1 MSKYIKTL
9 FLALLAFT
17 VQAQV
22 PQPADPQEGPIAI
35 VNATA
40 HLGNGQVIEQSVV
53 AFDQGKLTVVADAS
67 TRPDLSGH
75 RVIEAEGKHVYP
87 GFILPKSTL
96 GLVDIN
102 AVRPTRDFAEVGE
115 FTPHVRS
122 LIAYN
127 TDSELIAAL
136 RFNGILLAQSTPTG
150 GRISGTSSIMML
162 EGWNW
167 EDAAYRADDGI
178 HLSWPALSFGAR
190 WWLGET
196 GRRKNDRYAD
206 QVSELLTFL
215 RDAKSYHKKPT
226 AKKNLLLEATRPLFT
241 GEKQLFVEAN
251 NAAVI
256 VEAINSLKA
265 TGVQKIV
272 LVGGRDAWHVKDL
285 LVQENIPVLLNEVHS
300 RPNRDD
306 EDIDLHFRMP
316 GILTDAGVKVG
327 LMYRSLQSSRNL
339 PFFAGSAVAYGMEK
353 EEALKLIT
361 SNTAE
366 ILGIGDRAGTLEVG
380 KDAILFVSQGDALD
394 MRTSKVEMAFVQG
407 KELELVGKQQVL
419 FNRFKEKYEKGE

>member
-1 MSKYIKTL
+1 MIKYIKTIL
-9 FLALLAFT
+9 LALTAIA

-22 PQPADPQEGPIAI
+22 PQPADAQSEPIAI

-40 HLGNGQVIEQSVV
+40 HLGNGQVIQDAVI
-53 AFDQGKLTVVADAS
+53 AFEQGKLTLVADAS

-75 RVIEAEGKHVYP
+75 RVIEADGKHVYP

-102 AVRPTRDFAEVGE
+102 AVRPTRDFSEVGDY
-115 FTPHVRS
+115 TPHVRS

-167 EDAAYRADDGI
+167 EDAAYHADDGI
-178 HLSWPALSFGAR
+178 HVSWPALSFRAR

-196 GRRKNDRYAD
+196 GRRKNDRYAE
-206 QVSELLTFL
+206 QVKELLTFL
-215 RDAKSYHKKPT
+215 RDAKAYAEKPT
-226 AKKNLLLEATRPLFT
+226 TRKNLLLEATRSLFT

-256 VEAINSLKA
+256 VEAIGSLKE

-272 LVGGRDAWHVKDL
+272 LVGGQDAWRVKDL

-316 GILTDAGVKVG
+316 GILTEAGIKVG
-327 LMYRSLQSSRNL
+327 LMYRGLQSSRNL
-339 PFFAGSAVAYGMEK
+339 PFFAGSAAAYGMDR

-366 ILGIGDRAGTLEVG
+366 ILGIDDRSGTLEVG
-380 KDAILFVSQGDALD
+380 KDAILFISQGDALD
-394 MRTSKVEMAFVQG
+394 MRTSKIEMAFIQG
-407 KELELVGKQQVL
+407 KVLELEGKQQVL
-419 FNRFKEKYEKGE
+419 YNRFKEKYEKGE

>member
-9 FLALLAFT
+9 LLAFLAFT
-17 VQAQV
+17 VHAQV

-40 HLGNGQVIEQSVV
+40 HLGNGQVIEKSVI
-53 AFDQGKLTVVADAS
+53 AFDQGKLTLVTDAS
-67 TRPDLSGH
+67 ANPDLSGH
-75 RVIEAEGKHVYP
+75 RVIEADGKHVYP

-102 AVRPTRDFAEVGE
+102 AVRPTRDFDEVGE

-167 EDAAYRADDGI
+167 EDAAYRSDDGI

-196 GRRKNDRYAD
+196 GRRKNNRYGE
-206 QVSELLTFL
+206 QVAELLTFL
-215 RDAKSYHKKPT
+215 RDAKAYHEKPT

-241 GEKQLFVEAN
+241 GKKQLFVEAN

-256 VEAINSLKA
+256 VEAINTLKE

-285 LVQENIPVLLNEVHS
+285 LVEENIPVLLNEVHS

-316 GILTDAGVKVG
+316 GILTDAGIKVG

-361 SNTAE
+361 SNTAD
-366 ILGIGDRAGTLEVG
+366 ILGVGDRVGSLEVG
-380 KDAILFVSQGDALD
+380 KDAILFISQGDALD
-394 MRTSKVEMAFVQG
+394 MRTSKVEMAFIQG

-419 FNRFKEKYEKGE
+419 FNRFKKKYENE